1 MPRLLRFR
9 TGRRIDN
16 WATDVGPRLRD
27 SGPSQKWAKSL
38 YLDKSEIMKDWLN
51 MASGTNQYFR
61 RDRLEPKQ
69 AENQITFGKKLIRK
83 TLHND
88 FFITPFSLMTV

>member
-1 MPRLLRFR
+1 
-9 TGRRIDN
+9 
-16 WATDVGPRLRD
+16 
-27 SGPSQKWAKSL
+27 
-38 YLDKSEIMKDWLN
+38 

-88 FFITPFSLMTV
+88 FFITNSVLINDSLIEIVIFNQFEIEAWKPKDKIHN